1 MFSQFLSSVSSSF
14 YCISLSLP
22 QFYLFQGLF
31 EAIVSGIA
39 PLISFLVCFS
49 LVHRKD
55 NNFQSLILYSATLL
69 NVFIRSRIFLES
81 LGSFIYKI
89 ILSANKDTLTYFF
102 SICVPFLSSYWHKT
116 PSTILNGEGL
126 DILILFLILVE
137 IF

>member
-1 MFSQFLSSVSSSF
+1 MSSSVH
-14 YCISLSLP
+14 CRSLSLP
-22 QFYLFQGLF
+22 QLYVFQGLI
-31 EAIVSGIA
+31 ETIVSGIA

-55 NNFQSLILYSATLL
+55 TTFHCLLLYVANLL
-69 NVFIRSRIFLES
+69 NVFIRSRNFLLES
-81 LGSFIYKI
+81 LVSFIYKI

-102 SICVPFLSSYWHKT
+102 SIRVPFITSYWHKT

-126 DILILFLILVE
+126 DILVSFLILVE